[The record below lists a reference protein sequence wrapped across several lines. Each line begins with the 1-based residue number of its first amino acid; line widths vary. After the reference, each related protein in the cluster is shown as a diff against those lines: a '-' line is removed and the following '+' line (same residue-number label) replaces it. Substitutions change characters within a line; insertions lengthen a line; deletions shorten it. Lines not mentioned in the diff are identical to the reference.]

1 MGILAWLG
9 LRRRDDQTNLDE
21 LVSDLRAALPGDEA
35 VLIRYIAIVAVLL
48 TRVASSDGVFSDQ
61 EQSTLRGLLERVG
74 RLSPSAVDAVCDT
87 LERGMTELTTGEL
100 DLCYRELKSLCDREE
115 RLQILRL
122 LVRMA
127 AADGA
132 LSAAEATEI
141 RLIGEKIGV
150 APEDIAAIEHDAGN
164 GAAGPDAAS

>member
-1 MGILAWLG
+1 MGLLAWLG
-9 LRRRDDQTNLDE
+9 LRGRDDRTNLDE
-21 LVSDLRAALPGDEA
+21 LVSDLRAALPDDEA

-61 EQSTLRGLLERVG
+61 EQSTLRSLLERVG
-74 RLSPSAVDAVCDT
+74 RLSPSAVDAVCCT
-87 LERGMTELTTGEL
+87 LERGMTDLTTGEL
-100 DLCYRELKSLCDREE
+100 DLCYGELKSLCDRQE

-141 RLIGEKIGV
+141 RSIGEKIGV
-150 APEDIAAIEHDAGN
+150 APEDITAIEQDARD
-164 GAAGPDAAS
+164 ASPTPDVVS